1 MTDDEKKI
9 PARFYKTASG
19 TEPVRVWLRSL
30 NKTARKVIGV
40 DIKTV
45 EYGWPLGM
53 PLCRSI
59 RSRKGLWE
67 IRSALP
73 DKAIAR
79 VLFCTHDAQLV
90 LLHGFVK
97 KTQKNTKGQ
106 SGPGGRPNEEDQGRG
121 QKDEKRKKQ
130 MSRHIGSSF
139 DSFLEEEGIL
149 DEATEVATKR
159 ILAWQIDEARKK
171 MGLSKKKFAKKM
183 NTSEAALYRLLDPQN
198 TSVTLRTIT
207 TAATILGK
215 RVRIV
220 LEDTPQGI
228 RN

>member
-19 TEPVRVWLRSL
+19 AEPVRVWLRIL

-73 DKAIAR
+73 DKTIAR

-97 KTQKNTKGQ
+97 KTQKTPKAGLDLA
-106 SGPGGRPNEEDQGRG
+106 EDR
-121 QKDEKRKKQ
+121 
-130 MSRHIGSSF
+130 M
-139 DSFLEEEGIL
+139 
-149 DEATEVATKR
+149 KR
-159 ILAWQIDEARKK
+159 IKATARKT
-171 MGLSKKKFAKKM
+171 KK
-183 NTSEAALYRLLDPQN
+183 
-198 TSVTLRTIT
+198 
-207 TAATILGK
+207 GK
-215 RVRIV
+215 SR
-220 LEDTPQGI
+220 
-228 RN
+228 